1 MTGRSNARSVLI
13 VSVDDPW
20 KGGGVGGKHT
30 HIRQLQKGLGANGV
44 NAQVACVK
52 KTPSFKFLHLYPG
65 ALRRRLMKDKGDR
78 FAHYVKQYDE
88 QLRRNLRRTD
98 LDFTWVN
105 PHDVVAAN
113 AIGERLSKD
122 GKTVPMIL
130 TLHGY
135 FTREAASDA
144 EISEASEHFK
154 HYMEIERK
162 ACERAWRIVCV
173 DSRIGEYVKST
184 FGVRAERITVIPNA
198 VDIERFH
205 PVSEEQKTVARQ
217 ELEIP
222 KDAFIILCPRRLVPK
237 NGVAF
242 AVKAMKELDR
252 NRKALLILAGDGP
265 ERRSIEDL
273 VKAEGLS
280 ERVLI
285 RGSVQH
291 RIIDRYYAAAD
302 AIVIPSVLSA
312 GVEEATSLS
321 MLEGMAAGKPVIVT
335 DIGGLKETVQNGETG
350 VVVRQA
356 DSGALNHAVERIM
369 SDREFA
375 DRLGTAA
382 RSFVEKRHSHTAH
395 AVAMLC
401 EYDRAED
408 DGPTGAASA
417 DGALIHPR

>member
-1 MTGRSNARSVLI
+1 LTGRSNARSVLI

-30 HIRQLQKGLGANGV
+30 HIRQLQKGLGASGV
-44 NAQVACVK
+44 QAQVACVK

-135 FTREAASDA
+135 FTREASSDA

-198 VDIERFH
+198 VDVERFH

-273 VKAEGLS
+273 VKAEGLT

-285 RGSVQH
+285 KGSVPH
-291 RIIDRYYAAAD
+291 GIIDKYYVAAD

-321 MLEGMAAGKPVIVT
+321 MLEGMATGKPVIVT
-335 DIGGLKETVQNGETG
+335 DLGGLKETVRHGETG
-350 VVVRQA
+350 LIVRQGEPEA
-356 DSGALNHAVERIM
+356 ISRAVEKLMRDKELM
-369 SDREFA
+369 LG
-375 DRLGTAA
+375 LGTAA
-382 RSFVEKRHSHTAH
+382 RDYVQRNHSSLAH
-395 AVAMLC
+395 ARAVLADY
-401 EYDRAED
+401 ERAEA
-408 DGPTGAASA
+408 DGP
-417 DGALIHPR
+417 R

>member
-1 MTGRSNARSVLI
+1 MTEVQPSTGKSNARSVLI

-44 NAQVACVK
+44 QAQVACVK

-88 QLRRNLRRTD
+88 QLRRNLRRTN

-173 DSRIGEYVKST
+173 DSRIMDYVKST
-184 FGVRAERITVIPNA
+184 FKTSPERITAIPNA
-198 VDIERFH
+198 VDVDRFC
-205 PVSEEQKTVARQ
+205 PVNDEQKAAARRD
-217 ELEIP
+217 IAAP
-222 KDAFIILCPRRLVPK
+222 DNAYVILCPRRLVPK
-237 NGVAF
+237 NGVTY
-242 AVKAMKELDR
+242 AVKAMKSLPEDKKTVLF
-252 NRKALLILAGDGP
+252 LAGDGP
-265 ERRSIEDL
+265 ERRTIDNL

-280 ERVLI
+280 DKVLVK
-285 RGSVQH
+285 GSIPH
-291 RIIDRYYAAAD
+291 AIIDKYYAAAD
-302 AIVIPSVLSA
+302 VIVIPSVLSA

-321 MLEGMAAGKPVIVT
+321 MLEGMATGKPVIVT
-335 DIGGLKETVQNGETG
+335 DVGGLKETVKNRKTG
-350 VVVRQA
+350 LIVEQA
-356 DSGALNHAVERIM
+356 DPRAIAGAIEELME
-369 SDREFA
+369 DK
-375 DRLGTAA
+375 DLGQRLGAAA
-382 RSFVEKRHSHTAH
+382 RDYVQESHSYLTH
-395 AVAMLC
+395 ARGILA
-401 EYDRAED
+401 EYERAET
-408 DGPTGAASA
+408 DGP
-417 DGALIHPR
+417 P